1 MIHMYTPEDLDGFDY
16 DERVG
21 YPGEYPYTC
30 GPQPSMYRGRLWTMR
45 HYAGYA
51 GAEES
56 KRRYR

>member
-21 YPGEYPYTC
+21 YPGEYPYTR

-45 HYAGYA
+45 QHAGYA

-56 KRRYR
+56 NRRYR